1 MIASAQTSNSKLAQT
16 NNKLTVQS
24 QNFADD
30 SCAIRSLDWD
40 RSRFDIEFGLRNGTT
55 YNSFIIK
62 GEKLAIID
70 TSHAKFEELW
80 FEELLKKVNPQEV
93 DYLITS
99 HTEPDH
105 SGLIGNLLELN
116 QNITVVGSKLAL
128 KFIEDQI
135 HIPFKRL
142 EVKSGE
148 FLNLGTNPNSGLEHN
163 IEFISAPNLHWPD
176 TIFSYDHSTNVLYTC
191 DAFGLHYCSDEFFD
205 TDQKE
210 IFDDFRFYYDCLM
223 GPNARSV
230 MQAIKRIDK
239 LPELKTTAVG
249 HGPLLHNQVN
259 FGKENI

>member
-30 SCAIRSLDWD
+30 SFAIRSLDWD

-128 KFIEDQI
+128 KLLKIKFI
-135 HIPFKRL
+135 F
-142 EVKSGE
+142 
-148 FLNLGTNPNSGLEHN
+148 
-163 IEFISAPNLHWPD
+163 
-176 TIFSYDHSTNVLYTC
+176 
-191 DAFGLHYCSDEFFD
+191 
-205 TDQKE
+205 
-210 IFDDFRFYYDCLM
+210 
-223 GPNARSV
+223 
-230 MQAIKRIDK
+230 
-239 LPELKTTAVG
+239 
-249 HGPLLHNQVN
+249 PLS
-259 FGKENI
+259 I